1 MSAVQEVRVIT
12 ISREFGAGGSEL
24 AALLGQR
31 LGWPVL
37 DADIVHRVAERLRLD
52 DKTVAKF
59 DEHPPNLLARIA
71 TVLVVP
77 QPDIYSFPADAELP
91 SHDTIAAA
99 THAVIAELGSSPPL
113 IVVGHGGQC
122 IFCQRTDVL
131 HVRVVAPLRDRLTRV
146 MRRMNVDA
154 AFGGMVMHRADKDR
168 QAYVQRYF
176 HRDWRG
182 DQLYHLQIN
191 TGHITVEEAACM
203 VERLVH
209 GRREAAASLASV
221 VTER

>member
-1 MSAVQEVRVIT
+1 
-12 ISREFGAGGSEL
+12 
-24 AALLGQR
+24 
-31 LGWPVL
+31 
-37 DADIVHRVAERLRLD
+37 
-52 DKTVAKF
+52 
-59 DEHPPNLLARIA
+59 
-71 TVLVVP
+71 VLVVP

-99 THAVIAELGSSPPL
+99 THAVIEELGSSPPL

-122 IFCQRTDVL
+122 IFCRRTDVL
-131 HVRVVAPLRDRLTRV
+131 HVRIVAPLRDRLTRV

-191 TGHITVEEAACM
+191 TGHITVEEAASM

-209 GRREAAASLASV
+209 GRHEAAASLTSV